1 MLFFV
6 NELFCRARTTCN
18 SLRETKPGSKTLKV
32 GRGLRLRR
40 GRVQASSEGLA
51 ALRAT
56 GTGKKASPKTKA
68 KISAASKER
77 ELNKRIRRMVDPY
90 R

>member
-1 MLFFV
+1 MSFFP
-6 NELFCRARTTCN
+6 AREQLATLSVKQN
-18 SLRETKPGSKTLKV
+18 PDRRPLKV

-77 ELNKRIRRMVDPY
+77 ELNKCIRRMVDPY

>member
-1 MLFFV
+1 MSFFS
-6 NELFCRARTTCN
+6 AREQLATLSVKQN
-18 SLRETKPGSKTLKV
+18 PDRRPLKV

-56 GTGKKASPKTKA
+56 RTGKKASPKTKA
-68 KISAASKER
+68 KISAASKKR

>member
-1 MLFFV
+1 M
-6 NELFCRARTTCN
+6 
-18 SLRETKPGSKTLKV
+18 
-32 GRGLRLRR
+32 
-40 GRVQASSEGLA
+40 QAFSEGLA

-56 GTGKKASPKTKA
+56 RTGKKASPKTKTKA
-68 KISAASKER
+68 KISPASKER

>member
-1 MLFFV
+1 M
-6 NELFCRARTTCN
+6 
-18 SLRETKPGSKTLKV
+18 
-32 GRGLRLRR
+32 
-40 GRVQASSEGLA
+40 QASSEGLA